1 MYFPK
6 RLLLSFLIVLAFPKA
21 FEKHGSCVQRLPPVA
36 GWGFMVRYL
45 HDGVG
50 GEHPLLHAGLFRGAA
65 DGGKVA
71 HGVLGRD
78 GFPGTRVAAHDDR
91 LVPFFSVSGKTGKP
105 DWIGIKIS
113 SKAVSMQVTCANL
126 SICL

>member
-6 RLLLSFLIVLAFPKA
+6 RLLLSFLVVLAFPKA
-21 FEKHGSCVQRLPPVA
+21 FEKDGGCVQRLPPVA
-36 GWGFMVRYL
+36 VWGSAVPYL

-50 GEHPLLHAGLFRGAA
+50 GQHPLLHAGLFRGAA

-78 GFPGTRVAAHDDR
+78 GFPGARVAAHDDR
-91 LVPFFSVSGKTGKP
+91 LVLSSLCQEKTGKT
-105 DWIGIKIS
+105 DWIGIQRRLL
-113 SKAVSMQVTCANL
+113 SMQTADANL

>member
-36 GWGFMVRYL
+36 AWGLVVPYL

-50 GEHPLLHAGLFRGAA
+50 GQHPLLHAGLFRGAA

-91 LVPFFSVSGKTGKP
+91 LVPFLSVSNTVRTN
-105 DWIGIKIS
+105 IGIGI
-113 SKAVSMQVTCANL
+113 NL
-126 SICL
+126 LSQGCFQC